1 MKKLNNY
8 GVSFNFLFL
17 VAFAILIASCGR
29 QHGAVS
35 FNNEKLKKQSLE
47 IENTKPSSESAIS
60 SGKVSKQET
69 TNNESNL
76 NKEVL
81 AKIEKAKEANEKL
94 NSSETE
100 PTVLHKKS
108 NKLNPVQKAVLKKIE
123 RKLSPNDELATQRGG
138 LDPYLKLAIILAIV
152 AVILL
157 IFPWPVSLLG
167 WIALLV
173 ALVLFLL
180 WAIENL

>member
-1 MKKLNNY
+1 MKKLNNC
-8 GVSFNFLFL
+8 GLTFNFLFL
-17 VAFAILIASCGR
+17 LAFTLVIASCGR
-29 QHGAVS
+29 KQGAVS
-35 FNNEKLKKQSLE
+35 FNNEKLRKQSLE
-47 IENTKPSSESAIS
+47 IENTKPSRESSIS
-60 SGKVSKQET
+60 SGEVSKQET
-69 TNNESNL
+69 NTNASDL

-81 AKIEKAKEANEKL
+81 SKIEKAKEANQKL
-94 NSSETE
+94 SSSNSE
-100 PTVLHKKS
+100 PNALTKKS

-123 RKLSPNDELATQRGG
+123 KKLSPNEDLATQRGG

-173 ALVLFLL
+173 ALILFLL